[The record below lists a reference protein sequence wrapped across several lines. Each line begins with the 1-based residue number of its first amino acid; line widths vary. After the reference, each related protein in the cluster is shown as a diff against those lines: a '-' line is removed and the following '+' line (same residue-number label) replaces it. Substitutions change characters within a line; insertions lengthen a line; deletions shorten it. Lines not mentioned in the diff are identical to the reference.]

1 MGAIEDVR
9 KVIQD
14 LVAPELKSLQVTIKG
29 VDEASKHRDE
39 ALSAKIDSRFGA
51 LSETIKNV
59 DEASKLRDE
68 ALSVKID
75 NLSEKMDLKFEHVL
89 NEMKANQAMLI
100 YTLNIDK
107 RLETVERK
115 TAEPMR
121 TT

>member
-29 VDEASKHRDE
+29 VDEASKLRDE
-39 ALSAKIDSRFGA
+39 SLSAKIDS
-51 LSETIKNV
+51 I

-68 ALSVKID
+68 ALSAKID
-75 NLSEKMDLKFEHVL
+75 GRFDALSEKMDRKFELVM

-115 TAEPMR
+115 TAEPLHA
-121 TT
+121 T

>member
-14 LVAPELKSLQVTIKG
+14 LVAPELKSLQVQIKS
-29 VDEASKHRDE
+29 VDE
-39 ALSAKIDSRFGA
+39 
-51 LSETIKNV
+51 T
-59 DEASKLRDE
+59 SKLRDE
-68 ALSVKID
+68 ALSAQIA

-100 YTLNIDK
+100 YTLNLDNRVKDI
-107 RLETVERK
+107 ERK
-115 TAEPMR
+115 AAEPMR